1 MQNKR
6 AVVPE
11 IKCFSNILGRFIT
24 YIASEYGLSELTG
37 QQMHIIGYIEKEQ
50 ESGRDVFQKDIE
62 NKLNVRPS
70 TATVM
75 LKVLEKN
82 GFIRRESVASD
93 ARLKRLV
100 LTEKAEDVKARS
112 FTMMASVE
120 NILLSGISN
129 EEMDIFF
136 KVIDKME
143 LNLHKNFNI
152 KFNQQQ
158 GGK

>member
-1 MQNKR
+1 
-6 AVVPE
+6 
-11 IKCFSNILGRFIT
+11 
-24 YIASEYGLSELTG
+24 
-37 QQMHIIGYIEKEQ
+37 
-50 ESGRDVFQKDIE
+50 
-62 NKLNVRPS
+62 
-70 TATVM
+70 M

-82 GFIRRESVASD
+82 GFISRESVASD

-100 LTEKAEDVKARS
+100 LTEKAEEVKART
-112 FTMMASVE
+112 FLMMASVE
-120 NILLSGISN
+120 KILLTGISD

-143 LNLHKNFNI
+143 LNLHKNCNI

>member
-1 MQNKR
+1 
-6 AVVPE
+6 
-11 IKCFSNILGRFIT
+11 
-24 YIASEYGLSELTG
+24 
-37 QQMHIIGYIEKEQ
+37 MHIIGYIEKEQ